1 MRHTFFC
8 MLLCPVLFLTG
19 CSDDPA
25 EKKTA
30 GTQQTDK
37 TAAEMDAA
45 RKLGANF
52 SDDGKTLNYVE
63 FAVDTEFIIP
73 HGVTTVAPYAFSQ
86 MPLTSVTIPAS
97 VTDIGEGIFS
107 GCWKLEEI
115 KLDPGNKNFQL
126 GRHGSLVDVK
136 KRIFLYLPVGIS
148 GEFTI
153 DRDISVIGA
162 GAFQDCADVSL
173 NIPAGVRKI
182 GKNAFRN
189 GVKRIKLDA
198 GNPYF
203 KLDAKGGLIDIEN
216 KRLIY
221 IPMDFSGHYNIAPGV
236 ESISNCFDGSRKK
249 LHSVTFPPS
258 VKFIPPD
265 AISIYGGNL
274 TEVYVPRTTTVAPG
288 AFPSG
293 CTVKFY

>member
-1 MRHTFFC
+1 
-8 MLLCPVLFLTG
+8 LNYLDLTG
-19 CSDDPA
+19 
-25 EKKTA
+25 
-30 GTQQTDK
+30 
-37 TAAEMDAA
+37 DAA
-45 RKLGANF
+45 L
-52 SDDGKTLNYVE
+52 V
-63 FAVDTEFIIP
+63 IP
-73 HGVTTVAPYAFSQ
+73 RTVTTIAPYAFAQ

-115 KLDPGNKNFQL
+115 KLDLGNKNFQL

-153 DRDISVIGA
+153 DRNISVIGA
-162 GAFQDCADVSL
+162 GAFQDCADVTL
-173 NIPAGVRKI
+173 TIPASVRKI

-203 KLDAKGGLIDIEN
+203 KLDANGGLIDIEN

-249 LHSVTFPPS
+249 LKSITFPPS
-258 VKFIPPD
+258 VKTIPPD
-265 AISIYGGNL
+265 AVSIFGGAL
-274 TEVYVPRTTTVAPG
+274 SEVYVSKNTSVAPG